1 MSYHVINILLSSSS
15 LLPVVLVVGV
25 WGEYLIEKESLI
37 EKETLISKTK
47 AGGQFPTQYMLVVN
61 KVVLC

>member
-1 MSYHVINILLSSSS
+1 M
-15 LLPVVLVVGV
+15 GV
-25 WGEYLIEKESLI
+25 WGEYLIEKESLL

-61 KVVLC
+61 RVVLCRFFLYTVTSDIHVPPRL